1 MLNACLSNDMIACKK
16 QIPAE
21 IGKFNQTQLA
31 EMSVNVISHPSN
43 SEKYTISESQ
53 RLCVAV
59 SFCRNRNRL
68 HDSMHAIFFFFFF
81 FFFFSQAWSMSC
93 SISFMKI
100 LTPRVNEFMEF
111 K

>member
-81 FFFFSQAWSMSC
+81 FVFTGLVYVMFNFIHENSNPKS
-93 SISFMKI
+93 
-100 LTPRVNEFMEF
+100 E
-111 K
+111 